1 MRMQRLMLTLAIA
14 MAMPAHAAGTDVT
27 EEMTAA
33 MREAR
38 AELREARNELRA
50 LTRRIGE
57 LQRRTGEL
65 DGKTLSFTYLSDPKR
80 AMVGVV
86 LDQRDDG
93 VFIAAVTPGGP
104 AEKAGIRAG
113 DKLVSVGGKAIAQPA
128 DGKARTPGEALFA
141 DGSVVQARDLI
152 GRLEPGQKVDLVVE
166 RDGKRQSLQVAAERR
181 ESWDWP
187 MLAGSMPALAPL
199 AEIAPMTVTVP
210 NVRVIVERGEGDGG
224 VHTEVIDREIAGNI
238 DREMRRVMVMR
249 GGALFDLKLSPVNPD
264 LGRYFGTDSGVLVL
278 DKGSDTL
285 KELRTGDVITS
296 IAGRRV
302 ESTTDAMRALADH
315 EAGSTVNVEVM
326 RDRKRTVLVVEVPE
340 RDAMD
345 FMIPA
350 PPAPP
355 APPSAPRAPAPA
367 PKAAPA
373 PAPMAVPAPPAPP
386 SPPPPGRVRTVA

>member
-1 MRMQRLMLTLAIA
+1 MIDLGNEPPLSVDGTEAAVIDRRRVSVQWFSGTILTGLCG
-14 MAMPAHAAGTDVT
+14 AALIGGAVFASLDG
-27 EEMTAA
+27 EMTFAKLPE
-33 MREAR
+33 RVQGVVLNGSGDEK
-38 AELREARNELRA
+38 
-50 LTRRIGE
+50 IP
-57 LQRRTGEL
+57 
-65 DGKTLSFTYLSDPKR
+65 FTYLSDPKR

-326 RDRKRTVLVVEVPE
+326 RDRKRTVLVVLVT
-340 RDAMD
+340 
-345 FMIPA
+345 
-350 PPAPP
+350 
-355 APPSAPRAPAPA
+355 PRV
-367 PKAAPA
+367 
-373 PAPMAVPAPPAPP
+373 M
-386 SPPPPGRVRTVA
+386 G

>member
-141 DGSVVQARDLI
+141 DVETRVRQCCRDHGIKVHAYFQSPITGGNGNTEFFLWARH
-152 GRLEPGQKVDLVVE
+152 
-166 RDGKRQSLQVAAERR
+166 
-181 ESWDWP
+181 
-187 MLAGSMPALAPL
+187 LAPTDKP
-199 AEIAPMTVTVP
+199 IA
-210 NVRVIVERGEGDGG
+210 
-224 VHTEVIDREIAGNI
+224 
-238 DREMRRVMVMR
+238 
-249 GGALFDLKLSPVNPD
+249 K
-264 LGRYFGTDSGVLVL
+264 
-278 DKGSDTL
+278 
-285 KELRTGDVITS
+285 
-296 IAGRRV
+296 
-302 ESTTDAMRALADH
+302 STP
-315 EAGSTVNVEVM
+315 
-326 RDRKRTVLVVEVPE
+326 K
-340 RDAMD
+340 
-345 FMIPA
+345 
-350 PPAPP
+350 
-355 APPSAPRAPAPA
+355 
-367 PKAAPA
+367 KAA
-373 PAPMAVPAPPAPP
+373 
-386 SPPPPGRVRTVA
+386 T

>member
-181 ESWDWP
+181 ES
-187 MLAGSMPALAPL
+187 
-199 AEIAPMTVTVP
+199 
-210 NVRVIVERGEGDGG
+210 
-224 VHTEVIDREIAGNI
+224 
-238 DREMRRVMVMR
+238 
-249 GGALFDLKLSPVNPD
+249 
-264 LGRYFGTDSGVLVL
+264 
-278 DKGSDTL
+278 
-285 KELRTGDVITS
+285 
-296 IAGRRV
+296 
-302 ESTTDAMRALADH
+302 
-315 EAGSTVNVEVM
+315 
-326 RDRKRTVLVVEVPE
+326 
-340 RDAMD
+340 
-345 FMIPA
+345 
-350 PPAPP
+350 
-355 APPSAPRAPAPA
+355 
-367 PKAAPA
+367 
-373 PAPMAVPAPPAPP
+373 
-386 SPPPPGRVRTVA
+386 